1 MSRHGCYTK
10 LGTRAASPSRY
21 RATRPDSEHSSHPIF
36 PRFLVDCRTRPAV
49 VECSRPTYAGC
60 PYTHKGSGLS
70 VACNRT
76 LSGTC
81 HSYTQALGI
90 YHVEELQLVG
100 RETHECILPFDDE
113 AGLVDFIVF

>member
-49 VECSRPTYAGC
+49 VEFSRPTYAGC
-60 PYTHKGSGLS
+60 PYTHTES
-70 VACNRT
+70 VPSAVRSRT
-76 LSGTC
+76 PS
-81 HSYTQALGI
+81 GI
-90 YHVEELQLVG
+90 Y
-100 RETHECILPFDDE
+100 RS
-113 AGLVDFIVF
+113 